1 MTLFISFRAWN
12 VCINYN
18 SAEHFLNLFWYKVR
32 YHTSVFFPSLDK
44 FLSSLKAINFK
55 SNIKI
60 ATPSKVIHKYTSLF
74 TQASLHI
81 MEKVKF
87 ITKTNTDN
95 FLDGLSKDNY
105 ANIVASSGHGK
116 QSL

>member
-1 MTLFISFRAWN
+1 M
-12 VCINYN
+12 
-18 SAEHFLNLFWYKVR
+18 
-32 YHTSVFFPSLDK
+32 
-44 FLSSLKAINFK
+44 
-55 SNIKI
+55 
-60 ATPSKVIHKYTSLF
+60 LF
-74 TQASLHI
+74 TQASLDI
-81 MEKVKF
+81 MEKMKF